1 MAAEQV
7 LAVTGGASGIG
18 LAVAEAALAEGW
30 RVAVADLDAKALAA
44 AEARLGTERAAFT
57 TLDVTDEAAVE
68 AWIAGAAR
76 MGRLAGL
83 VTSAGIAREIP
94 ALETPTDLFRRIMD
108 INVTGTFLCARAAGR
123 AMRDAGTGGA
133 IVTIGS
139 VSGLRGGKGRVAY
152 GASKG
157 AVVNMTRVL
166 AVDLARFGIRANC
179 LCPGPVETPLVR
191 ALTDETGRRAW
202 ERRIPLRR
210 FATPQ
215 EVAAM
220 ALVLLDPARSG
231 FVTGQAV
238 AVDGGFVAA
247 GIMDEA
253 DQPRPS
259 QTACA

>member
-1 MAAEQV
+1 MAAERV

-30 RVAVADLDAKALAA
+30 QVALADLDATALRAA
-44 AEARLGTERAAFT
+44 ATRLGLDPAACT
-57 TLDVTDEAAVE
+57 VLDVTDEAAVE
-68 AWIAGAAR
+68 GWIAAAAA
-76 MGRLAGL
+76 MGPLRGL

-94 ALETPTDLFRRIMD
+94 ALETPVDLFRRLMD
-108 INVTGTFLCARAAGR
+108 INVTGTFLCARAAAR
-123 AMRDAGTGGA
+123 VMRDLGGGA
-133 IVTIGS
+133 IVTLGS

-157 AVVNMTRVL
+157 AVINMTRVL
-166 AVDLARFGIRANC
+166 AVDLARNGIRVNC
-179 LCPGPVETPLVR
+179 LCPGPVETPLVQ
-191 ALTDETGRRAW
+191 ALTDAAGRRAW
-202 ERRIPLRR
+202 ERRIPMRR
-210 FATPQ
+210 FATPA
-215 EVAAM
+215 EVGAM

-253 DQPRPS
+253 D
-259 QTACA
+259 AGG